1 MQIRALPA
9 HLKSATSG
17 IWQPYCQNMN
27 ILVWRPPSIITHLRQ
42 TQKYAYQDE
51 SVDDDVLL
59 NATIG
64 DCRQREDLHGAAFY
78 CVAWFWRSVAVQ
90 AEG

>member
-1 MQIRALPA
+1 
-9 HLKSATSG
+9 
-17 IWQPYCQNMN
+17 MN

-51 SVDDDVLL
+51 LVDDDALL
-59 NATIG
+59 NAAIG
-64 DCRQREDLHGAAFY
+64 DCRQREDLHGAASY
-78 CVAWFWRSVAVQ
+78 CVVWLWRSVAVQ